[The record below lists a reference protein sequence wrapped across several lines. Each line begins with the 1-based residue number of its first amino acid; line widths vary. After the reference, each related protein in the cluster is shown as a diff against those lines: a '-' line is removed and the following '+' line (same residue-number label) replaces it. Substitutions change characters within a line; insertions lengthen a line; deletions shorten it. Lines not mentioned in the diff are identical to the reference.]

1 MSRTCLAL
9 LPMVVLA
16 TPNASLSSSAVRYGS
31 RDGSDRKLTCP
42 SAYTTPAAQVARRPL
57 SSGEGRLR
65 ASFATTCLARAAYS
79 ASRSFAQTS
88 SVILMTSS
96 ATGRTAFGM
105 FSSSNS
111 ATAGILP
118 QHVLQAGVP
127 GQVGDRSATI
137 RGARPAMCHDL
148 GQGAAEV
155 LPVVRGQRRDETA
168 ELRADLG
175 VEGSRGPPP
184 GVGQRRLQCAPVAR
198 HG

>member
-16 TPNASLSSSAVRYGS
+16 TPNASLSSSAVRHGS

-42 SAYTTPAAQVARRPL
+42 SAYTTAAAQVARRPL

-79 ASRSFAQTS
+79 ASRSSAQTS
-88 SVILMTSS
+88 SVILMTSA
-96 ATGRTAFGM
+96 ATGSTAFGM

-111 ATAGILP
+111 ATAGFC
-118 QHVLQAGVP
+118 HSTAGRREP
-127 GQVGDRSATI
+127 SGQESAMP
-137 RGARPAMCHDL
+137 RGARLASCDDL
-148 GQGAAEV
+148 GQGAAEA
-155 LPVVRGQRRDETA
+155 LPVVRGQRRDEAA

-175 VEGSRGPPP
+175 VEGG
-184 GVGQRRLQCAPVAR
+184 
-198 HG
+198 